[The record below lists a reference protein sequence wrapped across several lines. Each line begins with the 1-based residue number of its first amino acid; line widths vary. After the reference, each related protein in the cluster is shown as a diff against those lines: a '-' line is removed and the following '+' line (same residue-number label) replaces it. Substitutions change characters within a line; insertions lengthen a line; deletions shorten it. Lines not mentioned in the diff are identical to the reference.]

1 MTMPF
6 GALRRVMRGIP
17 LLVWVTL
24 CCWHGIPHA
33 AAQETAAG
41 ASAIFCQL
49 QNPQTMRAYFSG
61 VLKRPDLTKFRVQS
75 YAGRFQR
82 AVNQSFGENFE
93 RQHWTCRAFSSQL
106 KAASEQAT
114 AQAWLESQGY
124 RVNLVGTF

>member
-1 MTMPF
+1 MPLRM
-6 GALRRVMRGIP
+6 LRRTMRGVP
-17 LLVWVTL
+17 LLVWVAIG
-24 CCWHGIPHA
+24 CWPGIPPA
-33 AAQETAAG
+33 AAQETAGG
-41 ASAIFCQL
+41 ASALFCQL

-61 VLKRPDLTKFRVQS
+61 VLRRRDLTKFRVQS

-93 RQHWTCRAFSSQL
+93 RQHWTCHAFSSQL

-124 RVNLVGTF
+124 RVNVVGTF